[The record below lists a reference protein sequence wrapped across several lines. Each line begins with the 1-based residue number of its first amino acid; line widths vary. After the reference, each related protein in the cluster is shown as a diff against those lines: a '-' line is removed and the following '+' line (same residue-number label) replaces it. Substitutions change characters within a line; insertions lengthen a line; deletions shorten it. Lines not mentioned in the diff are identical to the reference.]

1 MTFSFLVAHVHSHT
15 LQYYYTHAGMNFSQ
29 AVRNHVPAPRWKE
42 QYEDGEVVIRTYSFK
57 TEISGVVRGPRP
69 TCLSDKSVLI
79 LSTSF
84 ARTHWRACAECSTG

>member
-15 LQYYYTHAGMNFSQ
+15 LQYYYTHAGVNFSQ

-57 TEISGVVRGPRP
+57 TENLRGGERAYSLFFLTWP
-69 TCLSDKSVLI
+69 LSY
-79 LSTSF
+79 
-84 ARTHWRACAECSTG
+84 A